1 MNIETNIANLITQG
15 IQVLYNQTVTPSEL
29 TVQPTKKEFEGD
41 FTLVTFALTKLLRK
55 KPEEIGEEIG
65 KYLKENNTD
74 IANYNVIKGFLNLK
88 LSESFWLQILAKI
101 AENIDFGKADFHGT
115 KVMVEYSSP
124 NTNKPLHLGH
134 LRNNFLGFSVA
145 EILKA
150 YGYEVMKTNLVND
163 RGIHIC
169 KSMLA
174 YQKFGQGETPQSA
187 GIKGDHLV
195 GKYYV
200 EFDKRFKE
208 QTKPIF
214 DEIIKGNQST
224 LNDKEKQLVDTLIPK
239 INSINR
245 QIAELEKQPYLAI
258 QISKEIEILLNS
270 WKSKKLKTNAL
281 LKEFDKLMDNDNN
294 LKVFFGKL
302 FDLKNLRKMAKLE
315 ADLDEIIDE
324 IKGIAQNKTQL
335 LREAQEMLK
344 KWEEGDPATV
354 DLWKKMNSWVYEGFD
369 TTYKT
374 MGVIF
379 DKIYYESNTYLLG
392 KNVVEEGLAKGVF
405 FKKENGSVWV
415 DLKEEGLDE
424 KLVLRADGTSV
435 YITQDLGTSD
445 YKYADFPMEKSI
457 YVVGNEQDYHFKVL
471 FTLSKKLGRSY
482 ADGMY
487 HLSYGMVE
495 LPSGKMKSREGTVVD
510 ADELIAEMMSIAETR
525 TKELGKIDDFSQ
537 EEAQNLYRM
546 LALGALK
553 YYLLRVEPK
562 KTMLFNPEDSIDF
575 QGDTGVYIQYTH
587 ARICSLLRRAVVE
600 KVDYENANFSN
611 VELHSIE
618 IELIKT
624 LVSYP
629 QRIAAAATN
638 YSPAVIAD
646 FAYEL
651 ARTYGKFFAELSV
664 FNEPD
669 ATTKSM
675 RLALSAVTAKA
686 IKSAMSLIGVEV
698 PERM

>member
-1 MNIETNIANLITQG
+1 MNIEKNITQLIVQG
-15 IQVLYNQTVTPSEL
+15 VKHIYNQDVTPSEL

-41 FTLVTFALTKLLRK
+41 FTLLRK
-55 KPEEIGEEIG
+55 KPEEIGEALGEYAKNNSEII
-65 KYLKENNTD
+65 D
-74 IANYNVIKGFLNLK
+74 NYNVIKGFLNLK
-88 LSESFWLQILAKI
+88 LSQNFWLQTLATI
-101 AENIDFGKADFHGT
+101 FENKDFGKTSYHGK

-134 LRNNFLGFSVA
+134 LRNNFLGYSVA

-150 YGYEVMKTNLVND
+150 DGYEVMKTNLVND

-174 YQKFGQGETPQSA
+174 YQKFGKGETPESE

-200 EFDKRFKE
+200 VFDRANK
-208 QTKPIF
+208 QQI
-214 DEIIKGNQST
+214 DELVAQYQAETPTEEVEK
-224 LNDKEKQLVDTLIPK
+224 LKEKAGKNTPLI
-239 INSINR
+239 
-245 QIAELEKQPYLAI
+245 
-258 QISKEIEILLNS
+258 
-270 WKSKKLKTNAL
+270 
-281 LKEFDKLMDNDNN
+281 
-294 LKVFFGKL
+294 
-302 FDLKNLRKMAKLE
+302 LE
-315 ADLDEIIDE
+315 A
-324 IKGIAQNKTQL
+324 QS
-335 LREAQEMLK
+335 MLK
-344 KWEEGDPATV
+344 KWEEGEAETV
-354 DLWKKMNSWVYEGFD
+354 ALWKKMNGWVYAGFD
-369 TTYKT
+369 ETYRT
-374 MGVIF
+374 MGVNF
-379 DKIYYESNTYLLG
+379 DKIYYESDTYLLG
-392 KNVVEEGLAKGVF
+392 KDLVEEGLAKGIF
-405 FKKENGSVWV
+405 FRKENGSVWI
-415 DLKEEGLDE
+415 DLKEDGLDE

-471 FTLSKKLGRSY
+471 FTILKKFGRSY
-482 ADGMY
+482 ANGMY

-510 ADELIAEMMSIAETR
+510 ADDLIAEMRSIAETR
-525 TKELGKIDDFSQ
+525 TKELGKIDDFSE
-537 EEAQNLYRM
+537 EEAKKLYRM

-600 KVDYENANFSN
+600 NVAYESANLAS
-611 VELHSIE
+611 VKLHSIE
-618 IELIKT
+618 IELVKF
-624 LVSYP
+624 LQSYP
-629 QRIAAAATN
+629 QRITEAAN
-638 YSPAVIAD
+638 SYSPAVIAD
-646 FAYEL
+646 FVYEL
-651 ARTYGKFFAELSV
+651 ARLYGKFFSELSV

-669 ATTKSM
+669 LATKSM
-675 RLALSAVTAKA
+675 RLALSSATARA